1 MASRDT
7 FQLIMDLALMT
18 SACDGD
24 IRADE
29 IDVVAEWME
38 QRNVPDSI
46 FLELKTSALSAVT
59 NAGIN
64 VKSVCDQL
72 ESAASVSLKYDIME
86 LCLRIAQ
93 VDGIGAGNEMRFL
106 MSIGKWLSLDH
117 DKFREMRDKI
127 LPSSLHETV
136 DVDTL
141 LGLHAGM
148 TKEEKLKHLT
158 REYRRWNQLTG
169 HKDSEKR
176 EQANEMLEII
186 AQKRNEV
193 QGE

>member
-7 FQLIMDLALMT
+7 FQLIMNLALMT

-24 IRADE
+24 IRGDE
-29 IDVVAEWME
+29 VDLIAEWME
-38 QRNVPDSI
+38 QRNVPDSV
-46 FLELKTSALSAVT
+46 FLELKTSALSTVK

-64 VKSVCDQL
+64 IKSVCDQL
-72 ESAASVSLKYDIME
+72 DTSASVPLKYDIME

-93 VDGIGAGNEMRFL
+93 VDGVGADNEMKFL
-106 MSIGKWLSLDH
+106 MSIGKWLDLDY

-136 DVDTL
+136 DVDAL
-141 LGLHAGM
+141 LGLHAVM
-148 TKEEKLKHLT
+148 TTDEKLKHLT

-169 HKDSEKR
+169 HKDPKKR
-176 EQANEMLEII
+176 EQANEMIDII
-186 AQKRNEV
+186 GRKRSETKNA
-193 QGE
+193 